1 MNNDLV
7 IRRLSEQVS
16 IDASDPIA
24 KLSGLEQLQRAAR
37 KAQAAFGEPP
47 PGRGRPREVHKS
59 NFFEGTV
66 AIVKAFRG
74 NLGLPQYGRDEAAT
88 TGAHAFAEA
97 RRRAK
102 FLSLALALLPLPAA
116 AEPILQGAAPV
127 IDGDTVV
134 VKGVDAAEV
143 GTARGE
149 HARRVMATIV
159 TGELS
164 CRLTGEKTHRREV
177 SFCFTSDG
185 TDIGQALI
193 VGDFAD
199 EIARRG
205 LLETVS

>member
-1 MNNDLV
+1 M
-7 IRRLSEQVS
+7 
-16 IDASDPIA
+16 
-24 KLSGLEQLQRAAR
+24 
-37 KAQAAFGEPP
+37 
-47 PGRGRPREVHKS
+47 
-59 NFFEGTV
+59 

-74 NLGLPQYGRDEAAT
+74 NLDLPQYGRDEAAT